1 MDFALNG
8 NIYSRK
14 NVLVIAEIGT
24 SHSGDAVKARELV
37 CAAAEAGADCV
48 KTQIVYADEIV
59 HPLTGLV
66 PLPGGDVPLYD
77 VFKNLEQPQEFFF
90 CLKEYA
96 ESKGLMFLA
105 TPFGPRSA
113 ACLYS
118 LSPLAV
124 KIASPELNYSQL
136 LQTVSSWNLPVLLS
150 TGVSMLADIEAAL
163 SFFDRLN
170 LNDDPGLN
178 EKRSL
183 CLLHCVTAY
192 PAPETEYNLSLIK
205 TLSSVFGVSAGVSDH
220 SLDPCLVPVL
230 AVACGACA
238 IEKHFCLSR
247 SDSGLDDPIALPPA
261 AFAEMRAAVRR
272 AQSESAETVVR
283 EAGREYSAEKVR
295 LVLGDGVKR
304 LSVSETQNYSR
315 TNRSIHALRDIRQ
328 GEPIGA
334 ENCAVLRTEKILRP
348 GMPPCML
355 EKIAGRAARR
365 FIPAGEGIRFE
376 DV

>member
-1 MDFALNG
+1 MDFTLNG
-8 NIYSRK
+8 NGYSSK

-66 PLPGGDVPLYD
+66 PLPGGDLPLYD
-77 VFKNLEQPQEFFF
+77 VFKKLEQPPEFFF
-90 CLKEYA
+90 SLKEYA
-96 ESKGLMFLA
+96 ESKGLAFLA

-118 LSPLAV
+118 LSPQAV

-136 LQTVSSWNLPVLLS
+136 LQTVSAWNLPVLLS
-150 TGVSMLADIEAAL
+150 TGVSTLSDIEKAL
-163 SFFDRLN
+163 SFFDRR
-170 LNDDPGLN
+170 GLSERRDLS
-178 EKRSL
+178 EKPML

-192 PAPETEYNLSLIK
+192 PAPETEYNLRLIK
-205 TLSSVFGVSAGVSDH
+205 TLSAVFGVSAGISDH
-220 SLDPCLVPVL
+220 SLDPRLVPVL

-238 IEKHFCLSR
+238 VEKHFCLSR
-247 SDSGLDDPIALPPA
+247 NDSGLDDPIALPPA

-272 AQSESAETVVR
+272 AQGQDAETVVR
-283 EAGREYSAEKVR
+283 ETALEYSVEKVNR
-295 LVLGDGVKR
+295 VLGDGVKR
-304 LSVSETQNYSR
+304 LSASEAQNYGR

-328 GEPIGA
+328 GEIISA
-334 ENCAVLRTEKILRP
+334 ENCAILRTEKVLRP
-348 GMPPCML
+348 GLPPCML
-355 EKIAGRAARR
+355 EKITGRAVRR
-365 FIPAGEGIRFE
+365 FIPAGEGILFA